1 MIIDK
6 FIVHMLDINL
16 DKPMLADFI
25 GKDYSDVDKFL
36 KKLITKCKKNDET
49 MRAKWKYSEG
59 FIQDCCNSIFLDEDN
74 FTNASKQIAAH
85 YYELM
90 AHNNILEPVTLV
102 ICQYTVN
109 ATQNI
114 VIMRLENKKTYNTT
128 VDFIGDK
135 FNINI
140 IENNKTISTT
150 LKQCAL
156 IHEPNLASLYDLVI
170 LNKESNE
177 QSLFINEFLK
187 AEIIRDDTYKTRV
200 FIDIAQMYIDVGFDK
215 MDKKEAAI
223 NTLQCMLDTTSN
235 MDINK
240 FIAISDIDG
249 DIRRTLEKYDIYDSF
264 NIDKKVVEKEFKQRS
279 IKTDTGFVIKNKF
292 NAFKDSS
299 KYRII
304 NNPDGTTDL
313 LIKNIQYFKEE

>member
-36 KKLITKCKKNDET
+36 KKLITKCQKHDET
-49 MRAKWKYSEG
+49 MRAKWKYAEE
-59 FIQDCCNSIFLDEDN
+59 FIQDCCKNIFEDENN

-85 YYELM
+85 YYDLM
-90 AHNNILEPVTLV
+90 KNNNILEPVTLV

-114 VIMRLENKKTYNTT
+114 AIMRLENKKTYSTT
-128 VDFIGDK
+128 VDLIEDK

-140 IENNKTISTT
+140 IENKKTISTA

-156 IHEPNLASLYDLVI
+156 IHEGNLMPLYDLVI
-170 LNKESNE
+170 LDKEASE
-177 QSLFINEFLK
+177 ESIFKDFLK

-200 FIDIAQMYIDVGFDK
+200 FIDIAQMYIDVGFEK
-215 MDKKEAAI
+215 MDKKEDAI
-223 NTLQCMLDTTSN
+223 KTLECMLDTTSN

-240 FIAISDIDG
+240 FIDLSGIDG
-249 DIRRTLEKYDIYDSF
+249 DIKGTLEKYDIYDSF
-264 NIDKKVVEKEFKQRS
+264 NIDKKVVEKEFKIRS

-299 KYRII
+299 KYKII

-313 LIKNIQYFKEE
+313 LIKNIQYFKEG

>member
-36 KKLITKCKKNDET
+36 KKLITKCQKHDET
-49 MRAKWKYSEG
+49 MRAKWKYAEE
-59 FIQDCCNSIFLDEDN
+59 FIQDCCKNIFEDENN

-85 YYELM
+85 YYDLM
-90 AHNNILEPVTLV
+90 KNNNILEPVTLV

-114 VIMRLENKKTYNTT
+114 AIMRLENKKTYSTT
-128 VDFIGDK
+128 VDLIEDK

-140 IENNKTISTT
+140 IENKKTISTA

-156 IHEPNLASLYDLVI
+156 IHEGNLMPLYDLVI
-170 LNKESNE
+170 LDKESSE
-177 QSLFINEFLK
+177 ESIFKDFLK

-200 FIDIAQMYIDVGFDK
+200 FIDIAQMYIDVGFEK

-223 NTLQCMLDTTSN
+223 RTLECMLDTTSN

-240 FIAISDIDG
+240 FIDLSGIDRAIKV
-249 DIRRTLEKYDIYDSF
+249 TLEKYDIYDSF
-264 NIDKKVVEKEFKQRS
+264 NIDKKVVEKEFKVRT

-292 NAFKDSS
+292 NAFRDSS
-299 KYRII
+299 KYRIV
-304 NNPDGTTDL
+304 NNTDGTTDL
-313 LIKNIQYFKEE
+313 LIKNIQYFKEG

>member
-36 KKLITKCKKNDET
+36 KKLITKCQKHDET
-49 MRAKWKYSEG
+49 MRAKWKYAEE
-59 FIQDCCNSIFLDEDN
+59 FIQDCCKNIFEDENN

-85 YYELM
+85 YYDLM
-90 AHNNILEPVTLV
+90 KNNNILEPVTLV
-102 ICQYTVN
+102 ICQYTVK

-114 VIMRLENKKTYNTT
+114 AIMRLENKKTYSTT
-128 VDFIGDK
+128 VDLIEDK

-140 IENNKTISTT
+140 IENKKTISTT

-156 IHEPNLASLYDLVI
+156 IHEENLMPLYDLVI
-170 LNKESNE
+170 LDKESSE
-177 QSLFINEFLK
+177 ESIFKEFLK

-200 FIDIAQMYIDVGFDK
+200 FIDIAQMYIDVGFEK

-223 NTLQCMLDTTSN
+223 KTLECMLDTTSN

-240 FIAISDIDG
+240 FIDLSGIDG
-249 DIRRTLEKYDIYDSF
+249 DIKETLEKYDIYNSF
-264 NIDKKVVEKEFKQRS
+264 NIDKKVVEKEFKVRS

-299 KYRII
+299 KYKII

-313 LIKNIQYFKEE
+313 LIKNIQYFKEG

>member
-36 KKLITKCKKNDET
+36 KKLITKCQKHDET
-49 MRAKWKYSEG
+49 MRAKWKYAEE
-59 FIQDCCNSIFLDEDN
+59 FIQDCCKNIFEDEN
-74 FTNASKQIAAH
+74 IFTNASKQIAAH
-85 YYELM
+85 YYDLM
-90 AHNNILEPVTLV
+90 KNNNILEPVTLV

-114 VIMRLENKKTYNTT
+114 AIMRLENKKTYSTT
-128 VDFIGDK
+128 VDLIEDK

-140 IENNKTISTT
+140 IENKKTISTA

-156 IHEPNLASLYDLVI
+156 IHEDNLMSLYDLVI
-170 LNKESNE
+170 LDKESSE
-177 QSLFINEFLK
+177 ESIFKDFLK

-200 FIDIAQMYIDVGFDK
+200 FIDIAQMYIDVGFKK

-223 NTLQCMLDTTSN
+223 KTLECMLDTTSN

-240 FIAISDIDG
+240 FIDLSGIDADIKK
-249 DIRRTLEKYDIYDSF
+249 TLEKYDIYDSF
-264 NIDKKVVEKEFKQRS
+264 NIDKKVVEKEFKVRS

-292 NAFKDSS
+292 NAFRDSS
-299 KYRII
+299 KYRIV

-313 LIKNIQYFKEE
+313 LIKNIQYFKEG

>member
-36 KKLITKCKKNDET
+36 KKLITKCQKHDET
-49 MRAKWKYSEG
+49 MRAKWKYAEE
-59 FIQDCCNSIFLDEDN
+59 FIQDCCKNIFEDENN

-85 YYELM
+85 YYDLM
-90 AHNNILEPVTLV
+90 KNNNILEPVTLV

-114 VIMRLENKKTYNTT
+114 AIMRLENKKTYSTT
-128 VDFIGDK
+128 VDLIEDK

-140 IENNKTISTT
+140 IENKKTISTA

-156 IHEPNLASLYDLVI
+156 IHEDNLMSLYDLII
-170 LNKESNE
+170 LDKESSE
-177 QSLFINEFLK
+177 ESIFKDFLK

-200 FIDIAQMYIDVGFDK
+200 FIDIAQMYIDVGFKK

-223 NTLQCMLDTTSN
+223 KTLECMLDTTSN

-240 FIAISDIDG
+240 FIDLSGIDADIKK
-249 DIRRTLEKYDIYDSF
+249 TLEKYDIYDSF
-264 NIDKKVVEKEFKQRS
+264 NIDKRVVEKEFKVRS

-292 NAFKDSS
+292 NAFRDSS
-299 KYRII
+299 KYRIV

-313 LIKNIQYFKEE
+313 LIKNIQYFKEG

>member
-36 KKLITKCKKNDET
+36 KKLITKCQKHDET
-49 MRAKWKYSEG
+49 MRAKWKYAEE
-59 FIQDCCNSIFLDEDN
+59 FIQDCCKNIFEDENN

-85 YYELM
+85 YYDLM
-90 AHNNILEPVTLV
+90 KNNNILEPVTLV

-114 VIMRLENKKTYNTT
+114 AIMRLENKKTYSTT
-128 VDFIGDK
+128 VDLIEDK

-140 IENNKTISTT
+140 IENKKTISTA

-156 IHEPNLASLYDLVI
+156 IHEGNLPLYDLVI
-170 LNKESNE
+170 LDKESSE
-177 QSLFINEFLK
+177 ESIFKDFLK

-200 FIDIAQMYIDVGFDK
+200 FIDIAQMYIDVGFEK

-223 NTLQCMLDTTSN
+223 RTLECMLDTTSN

-240 FIAISDIDG
+240 FIDLSGIDRAIKV
-249 DIRRTLEKYDIYDSF
+249 TLEKYDIYDSF
-264 NIDKKVVEKEFKQRS
+264 NIDKKVVEKEFKVRT

-292 NAFKDSS
+292 NAFRDSS
-299 KYRII
+299 KYRIV
-304 NNPDGTTDL
+304 NNTDGTTDL
-313 LIKNIQYFKEE
+313 LIKNI

>member
-36 KKLITKCKKNDET
+36 KKLITKCQKHDET
-49 MRAKWKYSEG
+49 MRAKWKYAEE
-59 FIQDCCNSIFLDEDN
+59 FIQDCCKNIFEDENN

-85 YYELM
+85 YYDLM
-90 AHNNILEPVTLV
+90 KNNNILEPVTLV
-102 ICQYTVN
+102 ICQYTVK

-114 VIMRLENKKTYNTT
+114 AIMRLENKKTYSTT
-128 VDFIGDK
+128 VDLIEDK

-140 IENNKTISTT
+140 IENKKTISTT

-156 IHEPNLASLYDLVI
+156 IHEENLMQLYDLVI
-170 LNKESNE
+170 LDKESSE
-177 QSLFINEFLK
+177 ESIFKEFLK

-200 FIDIAQMYIDVGFDK
+200 FINIAQMYIDVSFEK

-223 NTLQCMLDTTSN
+223 KTLECMLDTTSN

-240 FIAISDIDG
+240 FIDLSGIDG
-249 DIRRTLEKYDIYDSF
+249 DIKGTLEKYDIYDSF
-264 NIDKKVVEKEFKQRS
+264 NIDKKVVEKEFKVRS

-299 KYRII
+299 KYKII

-313 LIKNIQYFKEE
+313 LIKNIQYFKEG

>member
-36 KKLITKCKKNDET
+36 KKLITKCQKHDET
-49 MRAKWKYSEG
+49 MRAKWKYAEE
-59 FIQDCCNSIFLDEDN
+59 FIQDCCKNIFEDENN

-85 YYELM
+85 YYDLM
-90 AHNNILEPVTLV
+90 KNNNILEPVTLV

-114 VIMRLENKKTYNTT
+114 AIMRLENKKTYSTT
-128 VDFIGDK
+128 VDLIEDK

-140 IENNKTISTT
+140 IENKKTISTA

-156 IHEPNLASLYDLVI
+156 IHEGNLMPLYDLVI
-170 LNKESNE
+170 LDKEASE
-177 QSLFINEFLK
+177 ESIFKDFLK

-200 FIDIAQMYIDVGFDK
+200 FIDIAQMYIDVGFEK

-223 NTLQCMLDTTSN
+223 KTLECMLDTTSN

-240 FIAISDIDG
+240 FIDLSGIDG
-249 DIRRTLEKYDIYDSF
+249 DIKETLEKYDIYDSF
-264 NIDKKVVEKEFKQRS
+264 NIDKKVVEKEFKVRT

-292 NAFKDSS
+292 NAFKDNS
-299 KYRII
+299 KYKII
-304 NNPDGTTDL
+304 NNQDGTTDL
-313 LIKNIQYFKEE
+313 LIKNIQYFKEG

>member
-36 KKLITKCKKNDET
+36 KKLITKCQKHDET
-49 MRAKWKYSEG
+49 MRAKWKYAEE
-59 FIQDCCNSIFLDEDN
+59 FIQDCCKNIFEDENN

-85 YYELM
+85 YYDLM
-90 AHNNILEPVTLV
+90 KNNNILEPVTLV

-114 VIMRLENKKTYNTT
+114 AIMRLENKKTYSTT
-128 VDFIGDK
+128 VDLIEDK

-140 IENNKTISTT
+140 IENKKTISTA

-156 IHEPNLASLYDLVI
+156 IHEGNLMPLYDLVI
-170 LNKESNE
+170 LDKEASE
-177 QSLFINEFLK
+177 ESIFKDFLK

-200 FIDIAQMYIDVGFDK
+200 FIDIAQMYIDVGFEK

-223 NTLQCMLDTTSN
+223 RTLECMLDTTSN

-240 FIAISDIDG
+240 FIDLSGIDRAIKV
-249 DIRRTLEKYDIYDSF
+249 TLEKYDIYDSF
-264 NIDKKVVEKEFKQRS
+264 NIDKKVVEKEFKVRT

-292 NAFKDSS
+292 NAFRDSS
-299 KYRII
+299 KYRIV

-313 LIKNIQYFKEE
+313 LIKNIQYFKEG

>member
-36 KKLITKCKKNDET
+36 KKLITKCQKHDET
-49 MRAKWKYSEG
+49 MRAKWKYAEE
-59 FIQDCCNSIFLDEDN
+59 FIQDCCKNIFEDENN

-85 YYELM
+85 YYDLM
-90 AHNNILEPVTLV
+90 KNNNILEPVTLV

-114 VIMRLENKKTYNTT
+114 AIMRLENKKTYSTT
-128 VDFIGDK
+128 VDLIEDK

-140 IENNKTISTT
+140 IENKKTISTA

-156 IHEPNLASLYDLVI
+156 IHEGNLMTLYDLVI
-170 LNKESNE
+170 LDKEASE
-177 QSLFINEFLK
+177 ESIFKDFLK

-200 FIDIAQMYIDVGFDK
+200 FIDIAQMYIDVGFEK

-223 NTLQCMLDTTSN
+223 RTLECMLDTTSN

-240 FIAISDIDG
+240 FIDLSGIDRAIKV
-249 DIRRTLEKYDIYDSF
+249 TLEKYDIYDSF
-264 NIDKKVVEKEFKQRS
+264 NTDKKVVEKEFKVRT

-292 NAFKDSS
+292 NAFRDSS
-299 KYRII
+299 KYRIV
-304 NNPDGTTDL
+304 NNTDGTTDL
-313 LIKNIQYFKEE
+313 LIKNIQYFKEG

>member
-16 DKPMLADFI
+16 DKPMLADFV

-36 KKLITKCKKNDET
+36 KKLITKCQKHDET
-49 MRAKWKYSEG
+49 MRAKWKYAEE
-59 FIQDCCNSIFLDEDN
+59 FIQDCCKNIFEDENN

-85 YYELM
+85 YYDLM
-90 AHNNILEPVTLV
+90 KNNNILEPVTLV

-114 VIMRLENKKTYNTT
+114 AIMRLENKKTYSTT
-128 VDFIGDK
+128 VDLIEDK

-140 IENNKTISTT
+140 IENKKTISTA

-156 IHEPNLASLYDLVI
+156 IHEDNLMSLYDLVI
-170 LNKESNE
+170 LDKESSE
-177 QSLFINEFLK
+177 ESIFKDFLK

-200 FIDIAQMYIDVGFDK
+200 FIDIAQMYIDVGFKK

-223 NTLQCMLDTTSN
+223 KTLECMLDTTSN

-240 FIAISDIDG
+240 FIDLSGIDADIKK
-249 DIRRTLEKYDIYDSF
+249 TLEKYDIYDSF
-264 NIDKKVVEKEFKQRS
+264 NIDKKVVEKEFKVRS

-292 NAFKDSS
+292 NAFRDSS
-299 KYRII
+299 KYRIV

-313 LIKNIQYFKEE
+313 LIKNIQYFKEG

>member
-36 KKLITKCKKNDET
+36 KKLITKCQKHDET
-49 MRAKWKYSEG
+49 MRAKWKYAEE
-59 FIQDCCNSIFLDEDN
+59 FIQDCCKNIFEDENN

-85 YYELM
+85 YYDLM
-90 AHNNILEPVTLV
+90 KNNNILEPVTLV

-114 VIMRLENKKTYNTT
+114 AIMRLENKKTYSTT
-128 VDFIGDK
+128 VDLIEDK

-140 IENNKTISTT
+140 IENKKTISTA

-156 IHEPNLASLYDLVI
+156 IHEDNLMSLYDLVI
-170 LNKESNE
+170 LDKESSE
-177 QSLFINEFLK
+177 ESIFKDFLK

-200 FIDIAQMYIDVGFDK
+200 FIDIAQMYIDVGFKK

-223 NTLQCMLDTTSN
+223 KTLECMLDTTSN

-240 FIAISDIDG
+240 FIDLSGIDADIKK
-249 DIRRTLEKYDIYDSF
+249 TLEKYDIYDSF
-264 NIDKKVVEKEFKQRS
+264 NIDKKVVEKEFKVR
-279 IKTDTGFVIKNKF
+279 NL
-292 NAFKDSS
+292 
-299 KYRII
+299 Y
-304 NNPDGTTDL
+304 
-313 LIKNIQYFKEE
+313 

>member
-36 KKLITKCKKNDET
+36 KKLITKCQKHDET
-49 MRAKWKYSEG
+49 MRAKWKYAEE
-59 FIQDCCNSIFLDEDN
+59 FIQDCCKNIFEDENN

-85 YYELM
+85 YYDLM
-90 AHNNILEPVTLV
+90 KNNNILEPVTLV

-114 VIMRLENKKTYNTT
+114 AIMRLENKKTYSTT
-128 VDFIGDK
+128 VDLIEDK

-140 IENNKTISTT
+140 IENKKTISTA

-156 IHEPNLASLYDLVI
+156 IHEGNLMPLYDLVI
-170 LNKESNE
+170 LDKESSE
-177 QSLFINEFLK
+177 ESIFKDFLK

-200 FIDIAQMYIDVGFDK
+200 FIDIAQMYIDVGFEK

-223 NTLQCMLDTTSN
+223 RTLECMLDTTSN

-240 FIAISDIDG
+240 FIDLSGIDRAIKV
-249 DIRRTLEKYDIYDSF
+249 TLEKYDIYDSF
-264 NIDKKVVEKEFKQRS
+264 NIDKKVVEKEFKVRT

-292 NAFKDSS
+292 NAFRDSS
-299 KYRII
+299 KYRIV

-313 LIKNIQYFKEE
+313 LIKNIQYFKEG

>member
-36 KKLITKCKKNDET
+36 KKLITKCQKHDET
-49 MRAKWKYSEG
+49 MRAKWKYAEE
-59 FIQDCCNSIFLDEDN
+59 FIQDCCKNIFEDENN

-85 YYELM
+85 YYDLM
-90 AHNNILEPVTLV
+90 KNNNILEPVTLV
-102 ICQYTVN
+102 ICQYTVK

-114 VIMRLENKKTYNTT
+114 AIMRLENKKTYSTT
-128 VDFIGDK
+128 VDLIEDK

-140 IENNKTISTT
+140 IENKKTISTA

-156 IHEPNLASLYDLVI
+156 IHEDNLMSLYDLVI
-170 LNKESNE
+170 LDKESSE
-177 QSLFINEFLK
+177 ESIFKDFLK

-200 FIDIAQMYIDVGFDK
+200 FIDIAQMYIDVGFKK

-223 NTLQCMLDTTSN
+223 KTLECMLDTTSN

-240 FIAISDIDG
+240 FIDLSGIDADIKK
-249 DIRRTLEKYDIYDSF
+249 TLEKYDIYDSF
-264 NIDKKVVEKEFKQRS
+264 NIDKKVVEKEFKVRS

-292 NAFKDSS
+292 NAFRDSS
-299 KYRII
+299 KYRIV

-313 LIKNIQYFKEE
+313 LIKNIQYFKEG

>member
-36 KKLITKCKKNDET
+36 KKLITKCQKHDET
-49 MRAKWKYSEG
+49 MRAKWKYAEE
-59 FIQDCCNSIFLDEDN
+59 FIQDCCKNIFEDENN

-85 YYELM
+85 YYDLM
-90 AHNNILEPVTLV
+90 KNNNILEPVTLV

-114 VIMRLENKKTYNTT
+114 AIMRLENKKTYSTT
-128 VDFIGDK
+128 VDLIEDK

-140 IENNKTISTT
+140 IENKKTISTA

-156 IHEPNLASLYDLVI
+156 IHEGNLMPLYDLVI
-170 LNKESNE
+170 LDKEASE
-177 QSLFINEFLK
+177 ESIFKDFLK

-200 FIDIAQMYIDVGFDK
+200 FIDIAQMYIDVGFEK

-223 NTLQCMLDTTSN
+223 RTLECMLDTTSN

-240 FIAISDIDG
+240 FIDLSGIDRAIKV
-249 DIRRTLEKYDIYDSF
+249 TLEKYDIYDSF
-264 NIDKKVVEKEFKQRS
+264 NIDKKVVEKEFKIRS

-299 KYRII
+299 KYKII

-313 LIKNIQYFKEE
+313 LIKNIQYFKEG

>member
-6 FIVHMLDINL
+6 FMVHMLDINL

-36 KKLITKCKKNDET
+36 KKLITKCQKHDET
-49 MRAKWKYSEG
+49 MRAKWKYAEE
-59 FIQDCCNSIFLDEDN
+59 FIQDCCKNIFEDENN

-85 YYELM
+85 YYDLM
-90 AHNNILEPVTLV
+90 KNNNILEPVTLV

-114 VIMRLENKKTYNTT
+114 AIMRLENKKTYSTT
-128 VDFIGDK
+128 VDLIEDK

-140 IENNKTISTT
+140 IENKKTISTA

-156 IHEPNLASLYDLVI
+156 IHEGNLMPLYDLVI
-170 LNKESNE
+170 LDKEASE
-177 QSLFINEFLK
+177 ESIFKDFLK

-200 FIDIAQMYIDVGFDK
+200 FIDIAQMYIDVGFEK

-223 NTLQCMLDTTSN
+223 RTLECMLDTTSN

-240 FIAISDIDG
+240 FIDLSGIDRAIKV
-249 DIRRTLEKYDIYDSF
+249 TLEKYDIYDSF
-264 NIDKKVVEKEFKQRS
+264 NIDKKVVEKEFKVRT

-292 NAFKDSS
+292 NAFRDSS
-299 KYRII
+299 KYRIV
-304 NNPDGTTDL
+304 NNTDGTTDL
-313 LIKNIQYFKEE
+313 LIKNIQYFKEG

>member
-6 FIVHMLDINL
+6 FIIHMLDINL

-36 KKLITKCKKNDET
+36 KKLITKCQKHDET
-49 MRAKWKYSEG
+49 MRAKWKYAEE
-59 FIQDCCNSIFLDEDN
+59 FIQDCCKNIFEDENN
-74 FTNASKQIAAH
+74 FANASKQIAAH
-85 YYELM
+85 YYDLM
-90 AHNNILEPVTLV
+90 KNNNILEPVTLV

-114 VIMRLENKKTYNTT
+114 AIMRLENKKTYSTT
-128 VDFIGDK
+128 VDLIEDK

-140 IENNKTISTT
+140 IENKKTISTA

-156 IHEPNLASLYDLVI
+156 IHEGNLMPLYDLVI
-170 LNKESNE
+170 LDKEASE
-177 QSLFINEFLK
+177 ESIFKDFLK

-200 FIDIAQMYIDVGFDK
+200 FIDIAQMYIDVGFEK

-223 NTLQCMLDTTSN
+223 RTLECMLDTTSN

-240 FIAISDIDG
+240 FIDLSGIDRAIKV
-249 DIRRTLEKYDIYDSF
+249 TLEKYDIYDSF
-264 NIDKKVVEKEFKQRS
+264 NIDKKVVEKEFKVRT

-292 NAFKDSS
+292 NAFRDSS
-299 KYRII
+299 KYRIV
-304 NNPDGTTDL
+304 NNTDGTTDL
-313 LIKNIQYFKEE
+313 LIKNIQYFKEG

>member
-36 KKLITKCKKNDET
+36 KKLITKCQKHDET
-49 MRAKWKYSEG
+49 MRAKWKYAEE
-59 FIQDCCNSIFLDEDN
+59 FIQDCCKNIFEDENN

-85 YYELM
+85 YYDLM
-90 AHNNILEPVTLV
+90 KNNNILEPVTLV

-114 VIMRLENKKTYNTT
+114 AIMRLENKKTYSTT
-128 VDFIGDK
+128 VDLIEDK

-140 IENNKTISTT
+140 IENKKTISTA

-156 IHEPNLASLYDLVI
+156 IHEGNLMPLYDLVI
-170 LNKESNE
+170 LDKEASE
-177 QSLFINEFLK
+177 ESIFKEFLK

-200 FIDIAQMYIDVGFDK
+200 FINIAQMYIDVGFEK
-215 MDKKEAAI
+215 MDKKEDAI
-223 NTLQCMLDTTSN
+223 KTLECMLDTTSN

-240 FIAISDIDG
+240 FIDLSGIDG
-249 DIRRTLEKYDIYDSF
+249 DIKGTLEKYDIYDSF
-264 NIDKKVVEKEFKQRS
+264 NIDKKVVEKEFKIRS

-299 KYRII
+299 KYKII

-313 LIKNIQYFKEE
+313 LIKNIQYFKEG

>member
-36 KKLITKCKKNDET
+36 KKLITKCQKHDET
-49 MRAKWKYSEG
+49 MRAKWEYAEE
-59 FIQDCCNSIFLDEDN
+59 FIQDCCKNIFEDENN

-85 YYELM
+85 YYDLM
-90 AHNNILEPVTLV
+90 KNNNILEPVTLV

-114 VIMRLENKKTYNTT
+114 AIMRLENKKTYSTT
-128 VDFIGDK
+128 VDLIEDK

-140 IENNKTISTT
+140 IENKKTISTA

-156 IHEPNLASLYDLVI
+156 IHEDNLMSLYDLVI
-170 LNKESNE
+170 LDKESSE
-177 QSLFINEFLK
+177 ESIFKDFLK

-200 FIDIAQMYIDVGFDK
+200 FIDIAQMYIDVGFEK

-223 NTLQCMLDTTSN
+223 RTLECMLDTTSN

-240 FIAISDIDG
+240 FIDLSGIDRAIKV
-249 DIRRTLEKYDIYDSF
+249 TLEKYDIYDSF
-264 NIDKKVVEKEFKQRS
+264 NIDKKVVEKEFKVRS

-299 KYRII
+299 KYKII

-313 LIKNIQYFKEE
+313 LIKNIQYFKEG

>member
-36 KKLITKCKKNDET
+36 KKLITKCQKHDET
-49 MRAKWKYSEG
+49 MRAKWKYAEE
-59 FIQDCCNSIFLDEDN
+59 FIQDCCKNIFEDENN

-85 YYELM
+85 YYDLM
-90 AHNNILEPVTLV
+90 KNNNILEPVTLV

-114 VIMRLENKKTYNTT
+114 AIMRLENKKTYSTT
-128 VDFIGDK
+128 VDLIEDK

-140 IENNKTISTT
+140 IENKKTISTA

-156 IHEPNLASLYDLVI
+156 IHEGNLMPLYDLVI
-170 LNKESNE
+170 LDKEASE
-177 QSLFINEFLK
+177 ESIFKDFLK

-200 FIDIAQMYIDVGFDK
+200 FIDIAQMYIDVGFEK
-215 MDKKEAAI
+215 IDKKEAAI
-223 NTLQCMLDTTSN
+223 RTLECMLDTTSN

-240 FIAISDIDG
+240 FIDLSGIDRAIKV
-249 DIRRTLEKYDIYDSF
+249 TLEKYDIYDSF
-264 NIDKKVVEKEFKQRS
+264 NTDKKVVEKEFKVRT

-292 NAFKDSS
+292 NAFRDSS
-299 KYRII
+299 KYRIV
-304 NNPDGTTDL
+304 NNTDGTTDL
-313 LIKNIQYFKEE
+313 LIKNIQYFKEG

>member
-36 KKLITKCKKNDET
+36 KKLITKCQKHDET
-49 MRAKWKYSEG
+49 MRAKWKYAEE
-59 FIQDCCNSIFLDEDN
+59 FIQDCCKNIFEDENN

-85 YYELM
+85 YYDLM
-90 AHNNILEPVTLV
+90 KNNNILEPVTLV

-114 VIMRLENKKTYNTT
+114 AIMRLENKKTYSTT
-128 VDFIGDK
+128 VDLIEDK

-140 IENNKTISTT
+140 IENKKTISTA

-156 IHEPNLASLYDLVI
+156 IHEDNLMSLYDLVI
-170 LNKESNE
+170 LDKESSE
-177 QSLFINEFLK
+177 ESIFKDFLK

-200 FIDIAQMYIDVGFDK
+200 FIDIAQMYIDVGFKK

-223 NTLQCMLDTTSN
+223 KTLECMLDTTSN

-240 FIAISDIDG
+240 FIDLSGIDADIKK
-249 DIRRTLEKYDIYDSF
+249 TLEKYDIYDSF
-264 NIDKKVVEKEFKQRS
+264 NIDKKVVEKEFKVRT

-292 NAFKDSS
+292 NAFRDSS
-299 KYRII
+299 KYRIV

-313 LIKNIQYFKEE
+313 LIKNIQYFKEG

>member
-36 KKLITKCKKNDET
+36 KKLITKCQKHDET
-49 MRAKWKYSEG
+49 MRAKWKYAEE
-59 FIQDCCNSIFLDEDN
+59 FIQDCCKNIFEDEN
-74 FTNASKQIAAH
+74 IFTNASKQIAAH
-85 YYELM
+85 YYDLM
-90 AHNNILEPVTLV
+90 KNNNILEPVTLV

-114 VIMRLENKKTYNTT
+114 AIMRLENKKTYSTT
-128 VDFIGDK
+128 VDLIEDK

-140 IENNKTISTT
+140 IENKKTISTA

-156 IHEPNLASLYDLVI
+156 IHEDNLMSLYDLVI
-170 LNKESNE
+170 LDKESSE
-177 QSLFINEFLK
+177 ESIFKDFLK

-200 FIDIAQMYIDVGFDK
+200 FIDIAQMYIDVGFEK

-223 NTLQCMLDTTSN
+223 KTLECMLDTTSN

-240 FIAISDIDG
+240 FIDLSGIDADIKK
-249 DIRRTLEKYDIYDSF
+249 TLEKYDIYDSF
-264 NIDKKVVEKEFKQRS
+264 NIDKKVVEKEFKVRS

-292 NAFKDSS
+292 NAFRDSS
-299 KYRII
+299 KYRIV

-313 LIKNIQYFKEE
+313 LIKNIQYFKEG

>member
-36 KKLITKCKKNDET
+36 KKLITKCQKHDET
-49 MRAKWKYSEG
+49 MRAKWKYAEE
-59 FIQDCCNSIFLDEDN
+59 FIQDCCKNIFEDENN

-85 YYELM
+85 YYDLM
-90 AHNNILEPVTLV
+90 KNNNILEPVTLV

-114 VIMRLENKKTYNTT
+114 AIMRLENKKTYSTT
-128 VDFIGDK
+128 VDLIEDK

-140 IENNKTISTT
+140 IENKKTISTA

-156 IHEPNLASLYDLVI
+156 IHEGNLMPLYDLVI
-170 LNKESNE
+170 LDKEASE
-177 QSLFINEFLK
+177 ESIFKDFLK

-200 FIDIAQMYIDVGFDK
+200 FIDIAQMYIDVGFEK

-223 NTLQCMLDTTSN
+223 RTLECMLDTTSN

-240 FIAISDIDG
+240 FIDLSGIDRAIKV
-249 DIRRTLEKYDIYDSF
+249 TLEKYDIYDSF
-264 NIDKKVVEKEFKQRS
+264 NIDKKVVEKEFKVRT
-279 IKTDTGFVIKNKF
+279 IKTATGFVIKNKF
-292 NAFKDSS
+292 NAFRDSS
-299 KYRII
+299 KYRIV
-304 NNPDGTTDL
+304 NNTDGTTDL
-313 LIKNIQYFKEE
+313 LIKNIQYFKEG

>member
-36 KKLITKCKKNDET
+36 KKLITKCQKHDET
-49 MRAKWKYSEG
+49 MRAKWKYAEE
-59 FIQDCCNSIFLDEDN
+59 FIQDCCKNIFEDENN

-85 YYELM
+85 YYDLM
-90 AHNNILEPVTLV
+90 KNNNILEPVTLV

-114 VIMRLENKKTYNTT
+114 AIMRLENKKTYSTT
-128 VDFIGDK
+128 VDLIEDK

-140 IENNKTISTT
+140 IENKKTISTT

-156 IHEPNLASLYDLVI
+156 IHEGNLMPLYDLVI
-170 LNKESNE
+170 LDKEASE
-177 QSLFINEFLK
+177 ESIFKDFLK

-200 FIDIAQMYIDVGFDK
+200 FIDIAQMYIDVGFEK

-223 NTLQCMLDTTSN
+223 RTLECMLDTTSN

-240 FIAISDIDG
+240 FIDLSGIDRAIKV
-249 DIRRTLEKYDIYDSF
+249 TLEKYDIYDSF
-264 NIDKKVVEKEFKQRS
+264 NIDKKVVEKEFKVRT
-279 IKTDTGFVIKNKF
+279 IKTATGFVIKNKF
-292 NAFKDSS
+292 NAFRDSS
-299 KYRII
+299 KYRIV
-304 NNPDGTTDL
+304 NNTDGTTDL
-313 LIKNIQYFKEE
+313 LIKNIQYFKEG

>member
-36 KKLITKCKKNDET
+36 KKLITKCQKHDET
-49 MRAKWKYSEG
+49 MRAKWKYAEE
-59 FIQDCCNSIFLDEDN
+59 FIQDCCKNIFEDENN

-85 YYELM
+85 YYDLM
-90 AHNNILEPVTLV
+90 KNNNILEPVTLV

-114 VIMRLENKKTYNTT
+114 AIMRLENKKTYSTT
-128 VDFIGDK
+128 VDLIEDK

-140 IENNKTISTT
+140 IENKKTISTA

-156 IHEPNLASLYDLVI
+156 IHEGNLPLYDLVI
-170 LNKESNE
+170 LDKESSE
-177 QSLFINEFLK
+177 ESIFKDFLK

-200 FIDIAQMYIDVGFDK
+200 FIDIAQMYIDVGFEK

-223 NTLQCMLDTTSN
+223 RTLECMLDTTSN

-240 FIAISDIDG
+240 FIDLSGIDRAIKV
-249 DIRRTLEKYDIYDSF
+249 TLEKYDIYDSF
-264 NIDKKVVEKEFKQRS
+264 NIDKKVVEKEFKVRT

-292 NAFKDSS
+292 NAFRDSS
-299 KYRII
+299 KYRIV
-304 NNPDGTTDL
+304 NNTDGTTDL
-313 LIKNIQYFKEE
+313 LIKNIQYFKEG

>member
-36 KKLITKCKKNDET
+36 KKLITKCQKHDET
-49 MRAKWKYSEG
+49 MRAKWKYAEE
-59 FIQDCCNSIFLDEDN
+59 FIQDCCNSIFEDEDN

-85 YYELM
+85 YYDLM
-90 AHNNILEPVTLV
+90 KNNNILEPVTLV

-109 ATQNI
+109 GTQNI
-114 VIMRLENKKTYNTT
+114 AIMRLENKKTYSTT
-128 VDFIGDK
+128 VDLIEDK

-140 IENNKTISTT
+140 IENKKTISTA

-156 IHEPNLASLYDLVI
+156 IHEGNLMPLYDLVI
-170 LNKESNE
+170 LDKEASE
-177 QSLFINEFLK
+177 ESIFKDFLK

-200 FIDIAQMYIDVGFDK
+200 FIDIAQMYIDVGFEK

-223 NTLQCMLDTTSN
+223 RTLECMLDTTSN

-240 FIAISDIDG
+240 FIDLSGIDRAIKV
-249 DIRRTLEKYDIYDSF
+249 TLEKYDIYDSF
-264 NIDKKVVEKEFKQRS
+264 NIDKKVVEKEFKVRT

-292 NAFKDSS
+292 NAFRDSS
-299 KYRII
+299 KYRIV
-304 NNPDGTTDL
+304 NNTDGTTDL
-313 LIKNIQYFKEE
+313 LIKNIQYFKEG

>member
-36 KKLITKCKKNDET
+36 KKLITKCQKHDET
-49 MRAKWKYSEG
+49 MRAKWKYDEE
-59 FIQDCCNSIFLDEDN
+59 FIQDCCKNIFEDENN

-85 YYELM
+85 YYDLM
-90 AHNNILEPVTLV
+90 KNNNILEPVTLV
-102 ICQYTVN
+102 ICQYTVK

-114 VIMRLENKKTYNTT
+114 AIMRLENKKTYSTT
-128 VDFIGDK
+128 VDLIEDK

-140 IENNKTISTT
+140 IENKKTISTT

-156 IHEPNLASLYDLVI
+156 IHEENLMQLYDLVI
-170 LNKESNE
+170 LDKESSE
-177 QSLFINEFLK
+177 ESIFKEFLK

-200 FIDIAQMYIDVGFDK
+200 FINIAQMYIDVGFEK

-223 NTLQCMLDTTSN
+223 KTLECMLDTTSN

-240 FIAISDIDG
+240 FIDLSGIDRDIKG
-249 DIRRTLEKYDIYDSF
+249 TLEKYDIYDSF
-264 NIDKKVVEKEFKQRS
+264 NIDKKVVEKEFKVRS

-299 KYRII
+299 KYKII

-313 LIKNIQYFKEE
+313 LIKNIQYFKEG

>member
-36 KKLITKCKKNDET
+36 KKLITKCQKHDET
-49 MRAKWKYSEG
+49 MRAKWKYAEE
-59 FIQDCCNSIFLDEDN
+59 FIQDCCKNIFEDENN

-85 YYELM
+85 YYDLM
-90 AHNNILEPVTLV
+90 KNNNILEPVTLV

-114 VIMRLENKKTYNTT
+114 AIMRLENKKTYSTT
-128 VDFIGDK
+128 VDLIEDK

-140 IENNKTISTT
+140 IENKKTISTA

-156 IHEPNLASLYDLVI
+156 IHEGNLPLYDLVI
-170 LNKESNE
+170 LDKESSE
-177 QSLFINEFLK
+177 ESIFKDFLK

-200 FIDIAQMYIDVGFDK
+200 FIDIAQMYIDVGFEK

-223 NTLQCMLDTTSN
+223 RTLECMLDTTSN

-240 FIAISDIDG
+240 FIDLSGIDRAIKV
-249 DIRRTLEKYDIYDSF
+249 TLEKYDIYDSF

-292 NAFKDSS
+292 NAFRDSS
-299 KYRII
+299 KYRIV
-304 NNPDGTTDL
+304 NNTDGTTDL
-313 LIKNIQYFKEE
+313 LIKNIQYFKEG

>member
-36 KKLITKCKKNDET
+36 KKLITKCQKHDET
-49 MRAKWKYSEG
+49 MRAKWKYAEE
-59 FIQDCCNSIFLDEDN
+59 FIQDCCKNIFEDENN

-85 YYELM
+85 YYDLM
-90 AHNNILEPVTLV
+90 KNNNILEPVTLV

-114 VIMRLENKKTYNTT
+114 AIMRLENKKTYSTT
-128 VDFIGDK
+128 VDLIEDK

-140 IENNKTISTT
+140 IENKKTISTA

-156 IHEPNLASLYDLVI
+156 IHEDNLMSLYDLVI
-170 LNKESNE
+170 LDKESSE
-177 QSLFINEFLK
+177 ESIFKDFLK

-200 FIDIAQMYIDVGFDK
+200 FIDIAQMYIDVGFKK

-223 NTLQCMLDTTSN
+223 KTLECMLDTTSN

-240 FIAISDIDG
+240 FIDLSGIDADIKK
-249 DIRRTLEKYDIYDSF
+249 TLEKYDIYDSF
-264 NIDKKVVEKEFKQRS
+264 NIDKKVVEKEFKVRS

-292 NAFKDSS
+292 NAFRDSS
-299 KYRII
+299 KYRIV

-313 LIKNIQYFKEE
+313 LIKNIQYFKEG

>member
-36 KKLITKCKKNDET
+36 KKLITKCQKHDET
-49 MRAKWKYSEG
+49 MRAKWKYAEE
-59 FIQDCCNSIFLDEDN
+59 FIQDCCKNIFEDEN
-74 FTNASKQIAAH
+74 IFTNASKQIAAH
-85 YYELM
+85 YYDLM
-90 AHNNILEPVTLV
+90 KNNNILEPVTLV

-114 VIMRLENKKTYNTT
+114 AIMRLENKKTYSTT
-128 VDFIGDK
+128 VDLIEDK

-140 IENNKTISTT
+140 IENKKTISTA

-156 IHEPNLASLYDLVI
+156 IHEDNLMSLYDLVI
-170 LNKESNE
+170 LDKESSE
-177 QSLFINEFLK
+177 ESIFKDFLK

-200 FIDIAQMYIDVGFDK
+200 FIDIAQMYIDVGFKK

-223 NTLQCMLDTTSN
+223 KTLECMLDTTSN

-240 FIAISDIDG
+240 FIDLSGIDADIKK
-249 DIRRTLEKYDIYDSF
+249 TLEKYDIYDSF
-264 NIDKKVVEKEFKQRS
+264 NIDKKVV
-279 IKTDTGFVIKNKF
+279 
-292 NAFKDSS
+292 
-299 KYRII
+299 
-304 NNPDGTTDL
+304 
-313 LIKNIQYFKEE
+313 

>member
-36 KKLITKCKKNDET
+36 KKLITKCQKHDET
-49 MRAKWKYSEG
+49 MRAKWKYAEE
-59 FIQDCCNSIFLDEDN
+59 FIQDCCKNIFEDENN

-85 YYELM
+85 YYDLM
-90 AHNNILEPVTLV
+90 KNNNILEPVTLV

-114 VIMRLENKKTYNTT
+114 AIMRLENKKTYSTT
-128 VDFIGDK
+128 VDLIEDK

-140 IENNKTISTT
+140 IENKKTISTA

-156 IHEPNLASLYDLVI
+156 IHEGNLPLYDLVI
-170 LNKESNE
+170 LDKEASE
-177 QSLFINEFLK
+177 ESIFKDFLK

-200 FIDIAQMYIDVGFDK
+200 FIDIAQMYIDVGFEK

-223 NTLQCMLDTTSN
+223 RTLECMLDTTSN

-240 FIAISDIDG
+240 FIDLSGIDRAIKV
-249 DIRRTLEKYDIYDSF
+249 TLEKYDIYDSF
-264 NIDKKVVEKEFKQRS
+264 NIDKKVVEKEFKVRT

-292 NAFKDSS
+292 NAFRDSS
-299 KYRII
+299 KYRIV
-304 NNPDGTTDL
+304 NNTDGTTDL
-313 LIKNIQYFKEE
+313 LIKNIQYFKEG

>member
-36 KKLITKCKKNDET
+36 KKLITKCQKHDET
-49 MRAKWKYSEG
+49 MRAKWKYAEE
-59 FIQDCCNSIFLDEDN
+59 FIQDCCKNIFEDENN

-85 YYELM
+85 YYDLM
-90 AHNNILEPVTLV
+90 KNNNILEPVTLV

-114 VIMRLENKKTYNTT
+114 AIMRLENKKTYSTT
-128 VDFIGDK
+128 VDLIEDK

-140 IENNKTISTT
+140 IENKKTISTA

-156 IHEPNLASLYDLVI
+156 IHEGNLMPLYDLVI
-170 LNKESNE
+170 LDKEASE
-177 QSLFINEFLK
+177 ESIFKEFLK

-200 FIDIAQMYIDVGFDK
+200 FINIAQMYIDVGFEK

-223 NTLQCMLDTTSN
+223 RTLECMLDTTSN

-240 FIAISDIDG
+240 FIDLSGIDRAIKV
-249 DIRRTLEKYDIYDSF
+249 TLEKYDIYDSF
-264 NIDKKVVEKEFKQRS
+264 NIDKKVVEKEFKIRS

-299 KYRII
+299 KYKII

-313 LIKNIQYFKEE
+313 LIKNIQYFKEG

>member
-16 DKPMLADFI
+16 DKPMLADFK

-36 KKLITKCKKNDET
+36 KKLITKCQKHDET
-49 MRAKWKYSEG
+49 MRAKWKYAEE
-59 FIQDCCNSIFLDEDN
+59 FIQDCCKNIFEDENN

-85 YYELM
+85 YYDLM
-90 AHNNILEPVTLV
+90 KNNNILEPVTLV

-114 VIMRLENKKTYNTT
+114 AIMRLENKKTYSTT
-128 VDFIGDK
+128 VDLIEDK

-140 IENNKTISTT
+140 IENKKTISTA

-156 IHEPNLASLYDLVI
+156 IHEGNLMPLYDLVI
-170 LNKESNE
+170 LDKEASE
-177 QSLFINEFLK
+177 ESIFKDFLK

-200 FIDIAQMYIDVGFDK
+200 FIDIAQMYIDVGFEK

-223 NTLQCMLDTTSN
+223 RTLECMLDTTSN

-240 FIAISDIDG
+240 FIDLSGIDRAIKV
-249 DIRRTLEKYDIYDSF
+249 TLEKYDIYDSF
-264 NIDKKVVEKEFKQRS
+264 NIDKKVVEKEFKVRT

-292 NAFKDSS
+292 NAFRDSS
-299 KYRII
+299 KYRIV
-304 NNPDGTTDL
+304 NNTDGTTDL
-313 LIKNIQYFKEE
+313 LIKNIQYFKEG

>member
-36 KKLITKCKKNDET
+36 KKFITKCQKHDET
-49 MRAKWKYSEG
+49 MRAKWKYAEE
-59 FIQDCCNSIFLDEDN
+59 FIQDCCKNIFEDENN

-85 YYELM
+85 YYDLM
-90 AHNNILEPVTLV
+90 KNNNILEPVTLV

-114 VIMRLENKKTYNTT
+114 AIMRLENKKTYSTT
-128 VDFIGDK
+128 VDLIEDK

-140 IENNKTISTT
+140 IENKKTISTA

-156 IHEPNLASLYDLVI
+156 IHEDNLMLLYDLVI
-170 LNKESNE
+170 LDKESSE
-177 QSLFINEFLK
+177 ESIFKDFLK

-200 FIDIAQMYIDVGFDK
+200 FIDIAQMYIDVGFKK

-223 NTLQCMLDTTSN
+223 KTLECMLDTTSN

-240 FIAISDIDG
+240 FIDLSGIDADIKK
-249 DIRRTLEKYDIYDSF
+249 TLEKYDIYDSF
-264 NIDKKVVEKEFKQRS
+264 NIDKKVVEKEFKVRS

-292 NAFKDSS
+292 NAFRDSS
-299 KYRII
+299 KYRIV

-313 LIKNIQYFKEE
+313 LIKNIQYFKEG